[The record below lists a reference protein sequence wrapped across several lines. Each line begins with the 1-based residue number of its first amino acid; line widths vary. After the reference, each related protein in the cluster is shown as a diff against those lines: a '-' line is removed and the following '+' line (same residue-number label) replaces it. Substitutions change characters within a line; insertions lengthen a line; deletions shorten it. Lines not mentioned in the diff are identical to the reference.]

1 MTAAAQALALSAV
14 LALGMPA
21 LVQAQA
27 TGAQT
32 ENAPAKSGD
41 ARSGDAKSGMKISK
55 IQVIDVKQLPDAVR
69 SQVEDIVAKSSDE
82 DMQAL
87 RKSIDAS
94 PAAASALKEKG
105 MTSAQVVAIN
115 IADGVLTMFAKMA

>member
-1 MTAAAQALALSAV
+1 MRTMTAAAQALTLSTV

-32 ENAPAKSGD
+32 EHAPAKSGD
-41 ARSGDAKSGMKISK
+41 AKSGAKISK
-55 IQVIDVKQLPDAVR
+55 IQVIDIKQLPDAVK

-115 IADGVLTMFAKMA
+115 IADGVLTMFARTA